1 MKLKKV
7 LSNKNKF
14 NKIEKKFKKL
24 NKKLEIK
31 FYIFIASNLIGSLA
45 LLFATG
51 FSNNTMLTFISGTFL
66 GVFFVF
72 INAFILNFLYK
83 KSSKLNIFD
92 FYNSESEKFSN
103 KYYEYLKLSKK
114 EDIYYE
120 NLINSIKNSKV
131 EEIVDCEN
139 EINSEIETL
148 NEVKSKKVIKLV
160 TEKLNDKREKEH
172 LKELFKEKRNE
183 IKKEV
188 LMEI

>member
-66 GVFFVF
+66 GHS
-72 INAFILNFLYK
+72 LW
-83 KSSKLNIFD
+83 
-92 FYNSESEKFSN
+92 
-103 KYYEYLKLSKK
+103 
-114 EDIYYE
+114 
-120 NLINSIKNSKV
+120 
-131 EEIVDCEN
+131 
-139 EINSEIETL
+139 
-148 NEVKSKKVIKLV
+148 
-160 TEKLNDKREKEH
+160 
-172 LKELFKEKRNE
+172 
-183 IKKEV
+183 
-188 LMEI
+188 